1 MTDRELLQ
9 KALDA
14 IHLWHWTSETHLLM
28 PAHDALRDR
37 LAQPEKKFNPD
48 WDAMA
53 VMVEEQQ
60 RMAKRIEELTQRE
73 WVGLTEQEQS
83 DIAWEKDKSRIWVVA
98 ATEAKLKD
106 KNYD

>member
-83 DIAWEKDKSRIWVVA
+83 DIAWEKDKSRIWIVT

>member
-83 DIAWEKDKSRIWVVA
+83 DIAWEKDKSRIWIVT
-98 ATEAKLKD
+98 ATEAKLK
-106 KNYD
+106 